1 MNGQGRPAP
10 ERIGKYDIVGV
21 LGQGGMGVVYRA
33 RDPRIGRDV
42 AIKTLTENITGDPD
56 MLKRFYQEAGHTGN
70 LRHPNIV
77 TVYDFGDEEGL
88 PYIVM

>member
-42 AIKTLTENITGDPD
+42 AIKTLT
-56 MLKRFYQEAGHTGN
+56 
-70 LRHPNIV
+70 
-77 TVYDFGDEEGL
+77 
-88 PYIVM
+88 